1 MASATCSR
9 SEVFIKPVGQTEA
22 VLLLALTYFSHSS
35 NTHWQAFNALK
46 ASHDDRSEGDHGVCT
61 QMMCK
66 HDSVSAWQTV
76 PCCYSGNQC
85 LLACRQGGREDT
97 QLEAQQLSVTLK
109 TQNTLEL
116 TFTQAVVSCYQ
127 AAQGVLNDVALVA
140 AEPTTLEDVILSDD
154 GNLSPGG
161 EALYWLQNLTDM
173 PLQFWSSGPGQSKRT
188 VPFAFEP
195 SDLGELHLPAV
206 VT

>member
-1 MASATCSR
+1 M
-9 SEVFIKPVGQTEA
+9 
-22 VLLLALTYFSHSS
+22 
-35 NTHWQAFNALK
+35 
-46 ASHDDRSEGDHGVCT
+46 
-61 QMMCK
+61 
-66 HDSVSAWQTV
+66 
-76 PCCYSGNQC
+76 
-85 LLACRQGGREDT
+85 
-97 QLEAQQLSVTLK
+97 AQQLGVTLI
-109 TQNTLEL
+109 TPDTLEL

-173 PLQFWSSGPGQSKRT
+173 PLQFWSRGPGQSKKT

-195 SDLGELHLPAV
+195 SDLGELQSLASCCHLAACCLETCLQSLQASAMPTQAV
-206 VT
+206 PFSIDSAMQKQEHRNCLCPLISR

>member
-1 MASATCSR
+1 MLMVGTDLKQTMGSAPDLCANQ
-9 SEVFIKPVGQTEA
+9 V
-22 VLLLALTYFSHSS
+22 H
-35 NTHWQAFNALK
+35 
-46 ASHDDRSEGDHGVCT
+46 
-61 QMMCK
+61 
-66 HDSVSAWQTV
+66 SVSAWQII
-76 PCCYSGNQC
+76 PCCYSGNLNQG
-85 LLACRQGGREDT
+85 LLARRQGGREDS
-97 QLEAQQLSVTLK
+97 QLVAQQLSVTLK
-109 TQNTLEL
+109 TQDTLDL

-195 SDLGELHLPAV
+195 SDLGELELVASCRHLTA
-206 VT
+206 

>member
-1 MASATCSR
+1 M
-9 SEVFIKPVGQTEA
+9 
-22 VLLLALTYFSHSS
+22 
-35 NTHWQAFNALK
+35 
-46 ASHDDRSEGDHGVCT
+46 
-61 QMMCK
+61 
-66 HDSVSAWQTV
+66 
-76 PCCYSGNQC
+76 
-85 LLACRQGGREDT
+85 
-97 QLEAQQLSVTLK
+97 AQQLSVTLK
-109 TQNTLEL
+109 TQDTLEL

-195 SDLGELHLPAV
+195 SDLGKLCLDASCCHLTARARRQLAILYLVCSHCKHLPCSHKLRRSAQ
-206 VT
+206 TLWRSSKSM